1 MAHPQIAA
9 FARLADKNAK
19 PVRKI
24 EGQKTLL
31 GRTMHGFTY
40 DEIHDEFTVPQQ
52 FAQAILTFAGGAE
65 GEMPPLRVIQGSR
78 TRLEGPDRVAV
89 DAVNNEIFVPEGDK
103 ILVYDRMG
111 NGNVAPKR
119 ALEGPDVGRGM
130 DALAIDPVN
139 DLLIVGVGTGPIGDR
154 EGGGTRFLI
163 FDRTASGNVK
173 PKMTIRGPLAIGGP
187 FAIYPPKK
195 LIFATNRPVNEVL
208 AGDDSYLGVW
218 SYEKSSSAPPLWTIG
233 GPKGIFQMPRG
244 VALDVKNK
252 SIIASDKRLNSVL
265 TFRVPELF

>member
-1 MAHPQIAA
+1 VAHPQIAV
-9 FARLADKNAK
+9 FARLADKNAQ
-19 PVRKI
+19 PVRKL

-52 FAQAILTFAGGAE
+52 FAQAILTFAGGAA
-65 GEMPPLRVIQGSR
+65 GEMPPLRIIQGSS
-78 TRLEGPDRVAV
+78 TRLEAPDRVAV

-119 ALEGPDVGRGM
+119 VIEGPDAGRGL

-139 DLLIVGVGTGPIGDR
+139 DLLIVGAGGGGGDLGR
-154 EGGGTRFLI
+154 GTRFLV
-163 FDRTASGNVK
+163 FDRTASGNAK
-173 PKMTIRGPLAIGGP
+173 SKLTIRGPRAMGGP

-195 LIFATNRPVNEVL
+195 LIFATNRPINEAL

-218 SYEKSSSAPPLWTIG
+218 SYDKNSEGEPLWMIG
-233 GPKGIFQMPRG
+233 GPKGVFQMPRG
-244 VALDVKNK
+244 VTLDIKNK

>member
-1 MAHPQIAA
+1 VAHPQIAV
-9 FARLADKNAK
+9 FARLADKNAQ

-52 FAQAILTFAGGAE
+52 FAQAILTFAGGVE
-65 GEMPPLRVIQGSR
+65 GETPPLRVIQGSS
-78 TRLEGPDRVAV
+78 TRLEAPDRVAV

-119 ALEGPDVGRGM
+119 AIEGPDVGRGL
-130 DALAIDPVN
+130 DALAIDPAN
-139 DLLIVGVGTGPIGDR
+139 NFLIVGVGGGGGS
-154 EGGGTRFLI
+154 GGGTRFLV
-163 FDRTASGNVK
+163 FDRTANGNVK
-173 PKMTIRGPLAIGGP
+173 PKMTILGPRAMGGP

-195 LIFATNRPVNEVL
+195 LIFATNRPVNEAL

-218 SYEKSSSAPPLWTIG
+218 SYEKDSAGGPLWTIG

-244 VALDVKNK
+244 VTLDVKNK

>member
-1 MAHPQIAA
+1 MAHPQIAV
-9 FARLADKNAK
+9 FARLADKNAQ
-19 PVRKI
+19 PVRKL

-52 FAQAILTFAGGAE
+52 FAQAIMTFAGGAS
-65 GEMPPLRVIQGSR
+65 GETPPLRVIQGSR
-78 TRLEGPDRVAV
+78 TRLEAPDRVAV
-89 DAVNNEIFVPEGDK
+89 DAVNDEIFVPEGDK
-103 ILVYDRMG
+103 VLVFDRMG

-119 ALEGPDVGRGM
+119 ALEGPDVGRGL
-130 DALAIDPVN
+130 DALAIDPAN
-139 DLLIVGVGTGPIGDR
+139 NLLIVGVGGGGDR
-154 EGGGTRFLI
+154 ERRTRFLV

-173 PKMTIRGPLAIGGP
+173 PKMIVEGPRALGGP
-187 FAIYPPKK
+187 FTIYPPKK
-195 LIFATNRPVNEVL
+195 LIFATNRPADESL

-218 SYEKSSSAPPLWTIG
+218 SYEKSSEGPPLWQIG

>member
-1 MAHPQIAA
+1 VAHPQIAA
-9 FARLADKNAK
+9 FARLADKNAQ

-52 FAQAILTFAGGAE
+52 FAQAILTFAGGTN
-65 GEMPPLRVIQGSR
+65 GETPPLRVIQGSS

-89 DAVNNEIFVPEGDK
+89 DAVNNEIYVPEGDK
-103 ILVYDRMG
+103 ILVYDRMA

-119 ALEGPDVGRGM
+119 VIEGPDAGRGL
-130 DALAIDPVN
+130 DAVAIDPVN
-139 DLLIVGVGTGPIGDR
+139 NLLIASAGGGGGDR
-154 EGGGTRFLI
+154 GNGTRFLV
-163 FDRTASGNVK
+163 FDRTANGNVK
-173 PKMTIRGPLAIGGP
+173 PKMTIRGPRAMGGP

-195 LIFATNRPVNEVL
+195 LILATNRPGGEVL
-208 AGDDSYLGVW
+208 AGDDSYLGAW
-218 SYEKSSSAPPLWTIG
+218 SYEKSSDGAPLWTIG
-233 GPKGIFQMPRG
+233 GPHGVLQMPRG
-244 VALDVKNK
+244 VTLDVKNK

-265 TFRVPELF
+265 TFHLPEMF